1 MRGIFP
7 SPAAVKQP
15 RGARKNTTQLAK
27 YPHVLYAK
35 PSNKVY
41 LINVWTKFA
50 LNILNR
56 QLSKALKFNRQ
67 SSKLDNRQSHHSIE
81 TQPRPKPGKSALG
94 TRLIETLLCR
104 PHSFF
109 FISASEFPPLCTSK
123 RGLDPP
129 LKVCGSGSLRSKRF
143 RLVSEQRKTEERNS
157 RFWPREK

>member
-1 MRGIFP
+1 MRIFCELRGIFP

-41 LINVWTKFA
+41 LINVWTKFP

-67 SSKLDNRQSHHSIE
+67 PSKLDNRQSHHS
-81 TQPRPKPGKSALG
+81 
-94 TRLIETLLCR
+94 IETLLCR

-143 RLVSEQRKTEERNS
+143 RLVSEQRKTEERDS